1 MPMPMSIP
9 TPAST
14 PTLAPVSPWLLRWQ
28 HLLPAGST
36 VLDFACGSGRHLRW
50 LAQQG
55 CTVTGVD
62 RDSAA
67 LAHSTGLGELIA
79 ADVENGPWPLNGRQF
94 DAVVVT
100 NYLWRANWAA
110 LLACVKP
117 GGWLLY
123 ETFAQ
128 GNERFGKPSRPDF
141 LLAPGE
147 LLQVCAG
154 WHIAAYAHGQ
164 PHDGPARV
172 VQHIAA
178 QRPFDGSHTCFAP
191 LL

>member
-1 MPMPMSIP
+1 MHTTA
-9 TPAST
+9 TPSD
-14 PTLAPVSPWLLRWQ
+14 WLLRWQ

-50 LAQQG
+50 LAERG
-55 CTVTGVD
+55 CTVTGID
-62 RDSAA
+62 RDAAA
-67 LAHSTGLGELIA
+67 LAHSTGIAELIE
-79 ADVENGPWPLNGRQF
+79 ADVENGPWPLAGRQF

-100 NYLWRANWAA
+100 HYLWRANWVP
-110 LLACVKP
+110 LLDCVAP

-128 GNERFGKPSRPDF
+128 GNAQFGKPSRPDF

-154 WHIAAYAHGQ
+154 WQVAAYEHGQ
-164 PHDGPARV
+164 PTDGPARV
-172 VQHIAA
+172 VQRIAA
-178 QRPFDGSHTCFAP
+178 QRPAASSSACFAP
-191 LL
+191 ML